1 MKRLTRGEVKRWTPA
16 LPSEIIKA
24 WVYLDAQINNSTDLC
39 TCIFYLLRARPH
51 RFVMISRHF
60 HALDTGAERTAGS
73 DHFQTVAILK
83 VCMHLVMASCSS
95 NGPSRENPAARL
107 NKTNRAQGFYQC
119 VTSNVQCLTFRIVVF
134 GIFFT
139 EFDFPTYSW
148 TRVSPDLLK
157 TITRMH

>member
-1 MKRLTRGEVKRWTPA
+1 M
-16 LPSEIIKA
+16 
-24 WVYLDAQINNSTDLC
+24 YLDAQINNSTDLC

-83 VCMHLVMASCSS
+83 VCMYLVMASCSS

-107 NKTNRAQGFYQC
+107 NKTNRAQGFFQC
-119 VTSNVQCLTFRIVVF
+119 VTSNVQRSMLDIPNSGIRHIFHRI
-134 GIFFT
+134 
-139 EFDFPTYSW
+139 
-148 TRVSPDLLK
+148 
-157 TITRMH
+157 